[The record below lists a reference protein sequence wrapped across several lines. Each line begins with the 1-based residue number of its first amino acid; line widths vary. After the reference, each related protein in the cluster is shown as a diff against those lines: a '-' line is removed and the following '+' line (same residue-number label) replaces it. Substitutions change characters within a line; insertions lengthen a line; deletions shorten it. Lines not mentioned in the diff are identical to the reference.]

1 MEAKPAPPTINP
13 LYLDIKKEE
22 IKILDNIPLIISN
35 DGNFLKFKA
44 TIQDDFFKK
53 EYELVVSLEQL
64 KEMNNYFKVFKDLN
78 EVYYSLI
85 NEYKNRRIS
94 FTINESEIKIKIL
107 NIILSSEF
115 EIFIPRIESL
125 TNISEI
131 YNILLEMQKRIKNL
145 ESENKNLKNQVE
157 ENKSRINF
165 LENYLKIYS
174 STSVNASISSN
185 NSHFFKGSNIINNEK
200 DINLLIDF
208 FPKKPSNTLILFN
221 SLIHGDT
228 IQQFHSKIANKTP
241 TLIIIKTQKD
251 RIFGGYTTHI
261 WNEKNND
268 IFKDENAFVFSLDN
282 KKKYKI
288 KNISNAIVERET
300 HIQFGTCCF
309 RITNNFTK
317 KENLEEDCDYE
328 TNEYCL
334 SGENNYIIKN
344 FEVFLIE
351 H

>member
-22 IKILDNIPLIISN
+22 IKILDNIPLLISN

-125 TNISEI
+125 TNNSEI

-174 STSVNASISSN
+174 STPVIASISSN
-185 NSHFFKGSNIINNEK
+185 NSHFFKGSNIINNEN

-228 IQQFHSKIANKTP
+228 IQQFHCKVTNKTP

-261 WNEKNND
+261 WNEKNNG
-268 IFKDENAFVFSLDN
+268 IFKDENAFVFSLN
-282 KKKYKI
+282 NRRKYKI

-309 RITNNFTK
+309 RITNNFTQ

>member
-22 IKILDNIPLIISN
+22 IKILDNIPLLISN

-44 TIQDDFFKK
+44 TMQDDFFKK

-174 STSVNASISSN
+174 STPVIASISSD

-241 TLIIIKTQKD
+241 TLIL
-251 RIFGGYTTHI
+251 F
-261 WNEKNND
+261 
-268 IFKDENAFVFSLDN
+268 
-282 KKKYKI
+282 
-288 KNISNAIVERET
+288 
-300 HIQFGTCCF
+300 
-309 RITNNFTK
+309 
-317 KENLEEDCDYE
+317 
-328 TNEYCL
+328 
-334 SGENNYIIKN
+334 NYSIY
-344 FEVFLIE
+344 
-351 H
+351 

>member
-35 DGNFLKFKA
+35 DGNFLKLKA
-44 TIQDDFFKK
+44 TIPDDFFKK
-53 EYELVVSLEQL
+53 EYELVISLEQL

-78 EVYYSLI
+78 EVYYCLI
-85 NEYKNRRIS
+85 NEYKNGRIS

-107 NIILSSEF
+107 NTILNSEF
-115 EIFIPRIESL
+115 EIYMPRIESL
-125 TNISEI
+125 TNTSEI
-131 YNILLEMQKRIKNL
+131 YNILLEMNKKIKNL
-145 ESENKNLKNQVE
+145 ESENNKLKNQVQ
-157 ENKSRINF
+157 ENKSRINL

-174 STSVNASISSN
+174 FTPAIASIPTINSN
-185 NSHFFKGSNIINNEK
+185 FFKGSNIINNES

-228 IQQFHSKIANKTP
+228 IQQFHIKVGNKTP

-251 RIFGGYTTHI
+251 RIFGGYTTYI

-268 IFKDENAFVFSLDN
+268 IFKDINAFVFSLDN

-344 FEVFLIE
+344 LEAFLIE
-351 H
+351 Y

>member
-44 TIQDDFFKK
+44 TIPDDFFKK

-125 TNISEI
+125 TNNSEI
-131 YNILLEMQKRIKNL
+131 YNILLEMQKRIKYL

-174 STSVNASISSN
+174 STPVIASISSD

-251 RIFGGYTTHI
+251 KIFGGYTAHI

-268 IFKDENAFVFSLDN
+268 IFKDINAFVFSLN
-282 KKKYKI
+282 NRKKYKI

-309 RITNNFTK
+309 RITNNFTQ

-344 FEVFLIE
+344 LEVFLIE
-351 H
+351 Y

>member
-125 TNISEI
+125 TNSSEI

-174 STSVNASISSN
+174 STPVIASISSN
-185 NSHFFKGSNIINNEK
+185 NSHFFKGSNIINNEN

-251 RIFGGYTTHI
+251 KIFGGYTAHI

-268 IFKDENAFVFSLDN
+268 IFKDINAFVFSLN
-282 KKKYKI
+282 NRKKYKI

-309 RITNNFTK
+309 RITNNFTQ

-344 FEVFLIE
+344 LEVFLIE
-351 H
+351 Y